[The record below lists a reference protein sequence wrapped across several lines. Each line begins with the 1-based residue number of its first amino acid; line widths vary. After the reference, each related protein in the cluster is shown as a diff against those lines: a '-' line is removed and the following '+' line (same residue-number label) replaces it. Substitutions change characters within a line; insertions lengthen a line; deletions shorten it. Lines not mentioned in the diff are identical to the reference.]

1 MALRNLLEICKRSVQ
16 NMRALSSFQ
25 PCQMGIQTMGGKI
38 PEHCF
43 SAVVLNLKQ
52 IQVLLDVLLLTETKL
67 GVSNGW
73 ASFSLL
79 KPSSLINGQCGNL
92 PCLQLEFL

>member
-1 MALRNLLEICKRSVQ
+1 MCDLHIFIVFIGLKESLKAVALRNLLEICKRSVQ

-38 PEHCF
+38 PKHCF
-43 SAVVLNLKQ
+43 SAVVLNLKE

-67 GVSNGW
+67 
-73 ASFSLL
+73 
-79 KPSSLINGQCGNL
+79 
-92 PCLQLEFL
+92 